1 MTQDVGETDIAGML
15 VSNTNLSGKAMPVFK
30 RRTKLVSFRVSDE
43 EYEKLQG
50 ACLAEGARSIS
61 ELARSA
67 LRRTVWAQNPS
78 LDVHAPEAEGSGTR
92 ELIDTMRELNRQLSQ
107 LVS

>member
-1 MTQDVGETDIAGML
+1 M
-15 VSNTNLSGKAMPVFK
+15 SVFK

-50 ACLAEGARSIS
+50 ACVAEGARSIS
-61 ELARSA
+61 EFARSA
-67 LRRTVWAQNPS
+67 LQRTVWAHNHNNGHVP
-78 LDVHAPEAEGSGTR
+78 DATEPVASGAK

-107 LVS
+107 LVSLAQSASGRR

>member
-1 MTQDVGETDIAGML
+1 M
-15 VSNTNLSGKAMPVFK
+15 AMSVLK

-50 ACLAEGARSIS
+50 ACVAEGARSIS
-61 ELARSA
+61 DFARAA
-67 LRRTVWAQNPS
+67 LQRTVRAHHTGS
-78 LDVHAPEAEGSGTR
+78 DVHESIGSGTK

-107 LVS
+107 LVSLAQSGARR

>member
-1 MTQDVGETDIAGML
+1 M
-15 VSNTNLSGKAMPVFK
+15 SVFK

-50 ACLAEGARSIS
+50 ACVAEGARSIS
-61 ELARSA
+61 EFARSA
-67 LRRTVWAQNPS
+67 LQRTVWAHNNG
-78 LDVHAPEAEGSGTR
+78 HTPEATEPVGSGAK

-107 LVS
+107 LVSLAQSASGRR